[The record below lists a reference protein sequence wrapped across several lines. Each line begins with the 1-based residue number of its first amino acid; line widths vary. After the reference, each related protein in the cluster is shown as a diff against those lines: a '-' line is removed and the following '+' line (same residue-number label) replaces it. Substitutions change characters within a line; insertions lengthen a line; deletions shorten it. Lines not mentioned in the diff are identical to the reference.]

1 MIHFSCDRCRRTID
15 EEELRFTVSIEI
27 QVALEDKSLDLPE
40 DEMDVLHEVLD
51 ELNEEEREE
60 VNSFAYQRQQH
71 DMCLE
76 CHREYLANP
85 LGCELPL
92 RVGFSEN

>member
-1 MIHFSCDRCRRTID
+1 
-15 EEELRFTVSIEI
+15 
-27 QVALEDKSLDLPE
+27 
-40 DEMDVLHEVLD
+40 MDVLHEVLD